1 MHLPQFQYS
10 APKTSDEVE
19 ALLAEQKDKAKI
31 LAGGT
36 DLIVQMKEKAHR
48 PEFIIDITGIES
60 LSKINYDNG
69 KGCTI
74 GSATKI
80 ENIEKTDVIKEK
92 YAALSKGASVI
103 GSTQIRAM
111 ATIGGNTCNASP
123 CADTVSPLVVFGAK
137 VNITSKNGK
146 RDVLLEK
153 FIKNNGVTDLNPDE
167 FVESF
172 TLEEPWPNSGSA
184 YEYMGLRNAMEI
196 DMVNFA
202 ANIAMDGDKIKD
214 IRLAMG
220 SVSPVP
226 LRGTK
231 AEEMLKGQVPTDELI
246 EKAAKACSDASIPID
261 DIRASADYRREIVGV
276 LAKRVIKKALASIK
290 K

>member
-1 MHLPQFQYS
+1 MHLPRFEFS
-10 APKTSDEVE
+10 APKTSDEVA
-19 ALLAEQKDKAKI
+19 ALKAEQKEKAMI

-36 DLIVQMKEKAHR
+36 DLIVQMKEKAHK
-48 PEFIIDITGIES
+48 PEFIIDITGVES
-60 LSKINYDNG
+60 LTNIKYDKG

-74 GSATKI
+74 GAATKI
-80 ENIEKTDVIKEK
+80 ETVEKTDVIKEK
-92 YAALSKGASVI
+92 YPALSKGASVI

-123 CADTVSPLVVFGAK
+123 CADTVPPLVAFGAK
-137 VNITSKNGK
+137 VNIMSKNGK
-146 RDVLLEK
+146 REMLLEK
-153 FIKNNGVTDLNPDE
+153 FIKNNGITDLKPDE
-167 FVESF
+167 FLESF

-214 IRLAMG
+214 IRLVMG
-220 SVSPVP
+220 SVAPMP
-226 LRGTK
+226 LRGSK
-231 AEEMLKGQVPTDELI
+231 AEEMLKGQVPTDDLI
-246 EKAAKACSDASIPID
+246 EKAAAACAEASLPID

-276 LAKRVIKKALASIK
+276 LAKRVIKKALAKIK
-290 K
+290 